1 MSDVKIVL
9 VFSVLSPCFS
19 SSSSHAC
26 VNSVVLNVKLDVSF
40 GLLVI
45 IMNVKHRLYSLFL
58 FF

>member
-1 MSDVKIVL
+1 MSDVKIFL
-9 VFSVLSPCFS
+9 LFSVLSPSF
-19 SSSSHAC
+19 SSSHAC